1 MRPKKSPLDQ
11 SQGELFLTELE
22 TIIDENHEL
31 ARLAKLIDWEE
42 LEEYFGTQFSENGR
56 PGKPTRLMVGLH
68 YLKYAFDLSDQEVL
82 SRWLENPYWQYFC
95 GRRYFEKRLPVDSSS
110 MTRWRTRF
118 DKEGGEH
125 LLKAILDS
133 AKDCKALRASD
144 LKRVNVDTTTQEKDI
159 RYPTDA
165 RSYNR
170 MREALVRQARK
181 EGISL
186 RQSYAR
192 TGGKLLRSQQCA
204 ARAKKPRQSRAYT
217 KKLRTL
223 LGRVIRDIFN
233 KTAGNPSEEMMYLLN
248 LAQQIHNQKRSD
260 SNKVYSVHEPHVTC
274 LSKGKPHKKYEFGN
288 KASIVTTAKGNWIVG
303 AIGLDGGPFDGH
315 TLEEALTQS
324 ARLSGR
330 LPDQA
335 AVDRGYRGH
344 GCSDLA
350 EILITDHRKKV
361 SNKIRKWF
369 KRRNA
374 IEPVIGHLKEEH
386 RMGRNRLKGVSGD
399 RLNPI
404 LAACGFNFRK
414 LMAFLWLEIS
424 QYLRNH
430 YYQRSVSHLKAELRH
445 WFASNRLLQKLV

>member
-1 MRPKKSPLDQ
+1 MRPKKSPLEQ
-11 SQGELFLTELE
+11 SQGELFRTELE
-22 TIIDENHEL
+22 LIINEDHEL
-31 ARLAKLIDWEE
+31 SRLAKVINWSE
-42 LEEYFGTQFSENGR
+42 LEEYFGNQFSEQGR

-95 GRRYFEKRLPVDSSS
+95 GRRYFEKTLPVDSSS
-110 MTRWRTRF
+110 MTRWRQRF
-118 DKEGGEH
+118 DQTGAEH

-133 AKDCKALRASD
+133 AKACKALRASD
-144 LKRVNVDTTTQEKDI
+144 LKRVNVDTTTQEKAI

-170 MREALVRQARK
+170 MREVLVRQAKK
-181 EGISL
+181 EGINL
-186 RQSYAR
+186 RQSYVQ
-192 TGGKLLRSQQCA
+192 TGQKLLRNQQCA
-204 ARAKKPRQSRAYT
+204 SRAKNAKQSRACT
-217 KKLRTL
+217 KKLRTI

-233 KTAGNPSEEMMYLLN
+233 KTSGNPSEEMMDLLQ
-248 LAQQIHNQKRSD
+248 LALQIHSQKRTD
-260 SNKVYSVHEPHVTC
+260 SGKVYSVHEPHVTC
-274 LSKGKPHKKYEFGN
+274 LSKGKPQKKYEFGN

-303 AIGLDGGPFDGH
+303 ALGLKGGPYDGH
-315 TLEEALTQS
+315 TLEEALSQS
-324 ARLSGR
+324 ARMSGR

-344 GCSDLA
+344 KCSHLA

-361 SNKIRKWF
+361 PRKIRKWF

-386 RMGRNRLKGVSGD
+386 RMDRNRLKGVSGD
-399 RLNPI
+399 YLNPI

-414 LMAFLWLEIS
+414 LMAFLWPEILE
-424 QYLRNH
+424 YLH
-430 YYQRSVSHLKAELRH
+430 DLTQQMKALGLYPGQMCQQSIKPCLVR
-445 WFASNRLLQKLV
+445 FA